1 LSFHAG
7 DSRDSTVQLL
17 PHQEAFVDAFFDPAS
32 KRVILLRADVG
43 LGKTTALVALVS
55 RLLRERPASKV
66 LLLAPGALRLHFVE
80 QLRSGGVPALSVDR
94 YQFREMVDAANG
106 PDLWPSGAVSVMS
119 RDFARQEDIGQAL
132 GATQWDLLIVDEA
145 QQFQGSLT
153 GRVLR
158 HIAEASD
165 RIILATATSL
175 GSDLLGEFP
184 QGSVA
189 MILWRR
195 DQIVDSNGTPLDT
208 MPRPIVRVIQFMV
221 SPAEILLAE
230 TVAELVRLFNAGTT
244 QQHLLAKSLLRSL
257 KSSPAA
263 LEGSLAR
270 IREAR
275 NRAVHAMEPL
285 DAMPDDELLDDDPG
299 GYIDPS
305 VMAEAGQIASRALD
319 ILETSGVDS
328 KVASLVNLLDHIDT
342 VRTSTRI
349 CVLVEYVATLFY
361 VAAEIES
368 RGLKGLVFHGGM
380 PAEERQ
386 RTLSVFASDGGILV
400 ATRGVVSGSVALG
413 EVTDLVFY
421 DTPGSLAALQS
432 ILARVDRFG
441 RQTQL
446 NIHALVPSN
455 DVAGG
460 GETEFIGL
468 LEEMTGN
475 YYEEA

>member
-1 LSFHAG
+1 M
-7 DSRDSTVQLL
+7 QLL
-17 PHQEAFVDAFFDPAS
+17 PHQGAFVDAFFDPAS

-43 LGKTTALVALVS
+43 LGKTTALVALVN
-55 RLLRERPASKV
+55 RLLRERPAAKV
-66 LLLAPGALRLHFVE
+66 LLLAPGALRLQFVD

-94 YQFREMVDAANG
+94 YQFREMVDSANG
-106 PDLWPSGAVSVMS
+106 PDLWPSGAVSALS
-119 RDFARQEDIGQAL
+119 RDFARQDDIGQAL
-132 GATQWDLLIVDEA
+132 GATRWDLLIVDEA

-175 GSDLLGEFP
+175 GLDLLGEFP

-195 DQIVDSNGTPLDT
+195 DQIVDSNGALLDT
-208 MPRPIVRVIQFMV
+208 MPRPMVQVVHFIV
-221 SPAEILLAE
+221 SPAEMLLAE
-230 TVAELVRLFNAGTT
+230 TVTELVRLFNAGTT

-285 DAMPDDELLDDDPG
+285 DAMPENDLLDDDPG

-305 VMAEAGQIASRALD
+305 VMVEAGQIASRALD

-328 KVASLVNLLDHIDT
+328 KVASLVTLLDHIDT
-342 VRTSTRI
+342 VKTSSTRI

-386 RTLSVFASDGGILV
+386 RTLSVFASEGGILV

-455 DVAGG
+455 DEAG

-468 LEEMTGN
+468 LQKMTGN